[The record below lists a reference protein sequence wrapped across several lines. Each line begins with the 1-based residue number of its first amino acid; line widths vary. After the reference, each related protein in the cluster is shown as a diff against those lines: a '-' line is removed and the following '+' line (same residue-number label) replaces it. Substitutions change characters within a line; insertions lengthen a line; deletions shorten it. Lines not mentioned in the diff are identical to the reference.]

1 MSAYD
6 EVALSPRP
14 RDERDGAS
22 LTPLRPPSPCV
33 AFIGLGRMGARLAW
47 RLADAGLAI
56 AVYDADQAAM
66 DRFQATRIRRSRS
79 PEAVVVD
86 CPIVVTALPNGRVVS
101 EVLRAAAPAPGTL
114 VIDTSN
120 GNPEETL
127 SLGAALAER
136 EVALVD
142 AALSGG
148 LDLAAAGQLLVLV
161 GGDAANVARARP
173 ILEPFA
179 ARIVHCG
186 PLGSGLAM
194 RALDGMLAAVNFA
207 ASIEAMQIG
216 RRFGLD
222 LNLMLETFN
231 ISGGASHATMDEIA
245 PYVLTGRF
253 NSGLALDQLLHE
265 MTAALAVARSTKT
278 EVPLSRLAGEL
289 WRMAAAGLEPGA
301 DHTALAKWY
310 EQRGGTRLRS

>member
-1 MSAYD
+1 MRVEDKVTA
-6 EVALSPRP
+6 SPGP
-14 RDERDGAS
+14 RDEMDRAS
-22 LTPLRPPSPCV
+22 PVTHEPART
-33 AFIGLGRMGARLAW
+33 AFIGLGRMGSRLAW
-47 RLADAGLAI
+47 RLAEAGLPL
-56 AVYDADQAAM
+56 AVYDADQLAM

-86 CPIVVTALPNGRVVS
+86 CPIVVTALPNGRVVR

-120 GNPEETL
+120 GNPEETQA
-127 SLGAALAER
+127 LGSALAER
-136 EVALVD
+136 GVALID

-148 LDLAAAGQLLVLV
+148 LEQAAVGRLLVLV
-161 GGDAANVARARP
+161 GGEPGHLARAKP
-173 ILEPFA
+173 ILEPLA
-179 ARIVHCG
+179 ERIVHCG

-207 ASIEAMQIG
+207 ASIEALQIG

-222 LNLMLETFN
+222 LDLMLDTFN
-231 ISGGASHATMDEIA
+231 GSGGASHATTAEIGA
-245 PYVLTGRF
+245 YVLTGRF
-253 NSGLALDQLLHE
+253 DSGLAIDQVLQE
-265 MTAALAVARSTKT
+265 VTEALAVAQSTRT

-289 WRMAAAGLEPGA
+289 WRMAAAGLAPGA